1 MKQRTNIQNIMLCFA
16 AFFVLI
22 CFLASCNNTKYIPQD
37 QSLLIKNKITLK
49 QTTGFKDR
57 RPLMDEIF
65 VIPTQKPNKSIL
77 GGLRIKL
84 WIYNSVDSSKA
95 NKRFNNWLKYK
106 LGEAPV
112 LFDSSALTQ
121 NKKLIENYLI
131 NKGYFYKNI
140 EVNYKTKSKRTT
152 VNYKLTLDS
161 PFTIFNITFP
171 KDTADMENIIS
182 DHKKNSFLKFG
193 NPFDVATLKLER
205 DRIANDFRDEGYY
218 DLTRENVGFV
228 LDTSYDTKKINIDV
242 LLNNNDSSRFKVYTI
257 QNIYVYSNYNLNNI
271 NKIGYDDTVLIKNMA
286 FIANE
291 QRFSPKRLTEFIF
304 IRSGDKYSEEHFQ
317 QTQKRLINLGV
328 FKFTTIEYSLVY
340 RDSTTGVLD
349 CYIYLTP
356 SKKQSF
362 SIDYDQNY
370 NVSNQQDILSRNR
383 IGSALNFTYKN
394 KNLSKNADLFS
405 VTVSAGLQFNTARD
419 TNNIRQSVVQTID
432 AGVELSYAQNRF
444 IVPFKI
450 KRLSYKSNPR
460 TIFSVGYNFQ
470 KRIDYFL
477 LNKINAKY
485 GFEWRSSE
493 RIRHAF
499 NIMDVS
505 ILSFKNPQQAF
516 LDLLQTRPSTRLSF
530 NDGLIP
536 ASNYTLLF
544 NGQKNSDDYRFI
556 NDIFGFEIAGNIL
569 HGIESLARRAN
580 GDQLPYKLLGVRYFQ
595 YIKVENDLRIY
606 FVNQDKSA
614 LIARLFVGIGIPY
627 GNVNVLPYV
636 RQYSVGGGNSLR
648 AFRPN
653 VVGPGSYSDELTIA
667 NSPNSLQ
674 LGDMKLEANLE
685 YRFNMYKW
693 FKGAVFADAG
703 NVWNIRKK
711 AELPNGEFNINR
723 FYKEIAVGL
732 GAGIRADFQ
741 FFVIRFDVG
750 FPLYDPRYPED
761 ERLVQFSKKP
771 YNTRGYFPLNIN
783 LGIGYPF

>member
-1 MKQRTNIQNIMLCFA
+1 
-16 AFFVLI
+16 
-22 CFLASCNNTKYIPQD
+22 
-37 QSLLIKNKITLK
+37 
-49 QTTGFKDR
+49 
-57 RPLMDEIF
+57 
-65 VIPTQKPNKSIL
+65 
-77 GGLRIKL
+77 
-84 WIYNSVDSSKA
+84 
-95 NKRFNNWLKYK
+95 
-106 LGEAPV
+106 
-112 LFDSSALTQ
+112 
-121 NKKLIENYLI
+121 
-131 NKGYFYKNI
+131 
-140 EVNYKTKSKRTT
+140 
-152 VNYKLTLDS
+152 
-161 PFTIFNITFP
+161 
-171 KDTADMENIIS
+171 MENIIS

-218 DLTRENVGFV
+218 DLTRENIGFV

-569 HGIESLARRAN
+569 HGIESLARRNN